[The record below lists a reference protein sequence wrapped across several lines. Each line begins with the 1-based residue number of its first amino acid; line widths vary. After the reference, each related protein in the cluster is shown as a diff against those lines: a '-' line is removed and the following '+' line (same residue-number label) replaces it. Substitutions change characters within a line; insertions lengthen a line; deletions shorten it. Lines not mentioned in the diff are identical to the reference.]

1 MENGVSEIKP
11 REMKESRLRTQ
22 AETCMR
28 ILSGTLDAVLKKGV
42 PADHFLSGCFRNDR
56 RLGSRD
62 RRLIGEMVFSVFRWF
77 GFLRNAFGKEM
88 EGGFPRRALSLCLL
102 GASALEGHAQEVCRF
117 WLEEV
122 SLSAERFHH
131 LFSMENE
138 LERFRVFA
146 LLAGAEYVPEIG
158 HALPEWAHE
167 ELVHPFDL
175 RFYRFLQSR
184 PPMWLRAQTDDVSGL
199 LASLA
204 AQGLHAQRHARISS
218 ALSIPDARVNL
229 HTIDA
234 FRKGWMEVQDLSS
247 QCIGLACMP
256 NPGEIWHD
264 ACSGGGGKALQL
276 ASLMRRRGVVIATDI
291 REQKLSE
298 LKKRAA
304 RAGFPN
310 IRTGTWNTEVDEE
323 KKNNLC
329 SGVLVDAPCG
339 SSGRWR
345 RNPEARWTAKR
356 EQLESLSRT
365 QLEILDRASRRVRS
379 GGVLVYATCSMFRR
393 ENRDVVNAFLETHRE
408 FHLEPFPNP
417 LTGERNDGTQQIMPW
432 DGDCDASFAARM
444 RRN

>member
-1 MENGVSEIKP
+1 MENGINEIKP

-28 ILSGTLDAVLKKGV
+28 ILSGTLDAVLKKRH
-42 PADHFLSGCFRNDR
+42 PADHFLSCCFRNDR

-62 RRLIGEMVFSVFRWF
+62 RRLIGEMVFSVFRQF

-88 EGGFPRRALSLCLL
+88 VDWGSRRMLSLCLL
-102 GASALEGHAQEVCRF
+102 GASVLEGHPADVCRF

-122 SLSAERFHH
+122 SLSAEGFHH
-131 LFSMENE
+131 LFTMENE

-158 HALPEWAHE
+158 HALPAWAHA

-175 RFYRFLQSR
+175 RFYRFLQRR
-184 PPMWLRAQTDDVSGL
+184 PPMWLRAQTDDIAGL
-199 LASLA
+199 MDALG
-204 AQGLHAQRHARISS
+204 AQGLPVQLHARIPS

-234 FRKGWMEVQDLSS
+234 FRKGRFEVQDLSS

-256 NPGEIWHD
+256 NSGETWWD

-276 ASLMRRRGVVIATDI
+276 ASLMHRRGVVIATDI

-310 IRTGTWNTEVDEE
+310 IRTETWDDAE
-323 KKNNLC
+323 KHWTKHNFC

-345 RNPEARWTAKR
+345 RNPEARWTAGR
-356 EQLESLSRT
+356 DQLETLSRT

-379 GGVLVYATCSMFRR
+379 GGVLVYATCSMFRK
-393 ENRDVVNAFLETHRE
+393 ENGEVVKTFLETHKE
-408 FHLEPFPNP
+408 FHLEPFLNP
-417 LTGERNDGTQQIMPW
+417 LTGERNDGIQQIMPW

-444 RRN
+444 RRL